1 MVDTTIVFADF
12 TGSTGLYETLG
23 NTKAAETLTRATQWM
38 GKLCESRGG
47 RVIKYLGDGVL
58 MAFSDNTAAVHAMGE
73 MQRLHHDRIS
83 TWPER
88 IRMKIKLGMARG
100 PVVEQDG
107 DCFGDAVNLA
117 ARLSDLAGAEQI
129 LVSQSV
135 ITALID
141 HEDIRSRNL
150 GMMEIRGKA
159 EPVEVHR
166 VEWQGD
172 ASAEF
177 LTVPAS
183 LSSLMAPSAR
193 ATGAMTLTCLDLKIT
208 FAGLDFP
215 IYVGRESDSHFPVN
229 DQRVSRMH
237 VRIDRRGNNF
247 VLEDLSSYG
256 TWVRFVG
263 SDSAIALRRQEC
275 TLLGNGEIALGAS
288 FDDFSAP
295 CISFAIHDGAT
306 HSLIAPLL

>member
-1 MVDTTIVFADF
+1 MVDTTIAFADF

-23 NTKAAETLTRATQWM
+23 NSKAADTLTRATQWI
-38 GKLCESRGG
+38 GKLCETRGG
-47 RVIKYLGDGVL
+47 RVVKYLGDGVL

-73 MQRLHHDRIS
+73 MQRLHHERIS
-83 TWPER
+83 TWPEHV
-88 IRMKIKLGMARG
+88 RMKIKVGMARG
-100 PVVEQDG
+100 PVIEQDG

-117 ARLSDLAGAEQI
+117 SRLSDLAGAEQV

-135 ITALID
+135 IGALVD
-141 HEDIRSRNL
+141 HGDIRCRNL

-172 ASAEF
+172 TSSEF

-183 LSSLMAPSAR
+183 LDSLLAP
-193 ATGAMTLTCLDLKIT
+193 AMRPMGTLTLTCLDVKIT

-256 TWVRFVG
+256 SWVRFAG
-263 SDSAIALRRQEC
+263 SDSIIALRRQEC
-275 TLLGNGEIALGAS
+275 TLVGDGEIALGAS

-295 CISFAIHDGAT
+295 CVSFAIHDA
-306 HSLIAPLL
+306 A

>member
-1 MVDTTIVFADF
+1 MADTTTIAFADF

-23 NTKAAETLTRATQWM
+23 NTKAAESLTRGTRWI

-58 MAFSDNTAAVHAMGE
+58 MAFSDNTMAVHAMAE

-88 IRMKIKLGMARG
+88 VRMKIKIGMARG
-100 PVVEQDG
+100 PVVEQQG
-107 DCFGDAVNLA
+107 DCFGDAVNVA
-117 ARLSDLAGAEQI
+117 SRLSDLAQGEQI
-129 LVSQSV
+129 LVSQAV
-135 ITALID
+135 VAALTD
-141 HEDIRSRNL
+141 NGTTRSRNL
-150 GMMEIRGKA
+150 GLMDIRGKA

-166 VEWQGD
+166 VEWDSDG
-172 ASAEF
+172 ASEF
-177 LTVPAS
+177 LTMPAA
-183 LSSLMAPSAR
+183 LDMLADTGTR
-193 ATGAMTLTCLDLKIT
+193 ALTTLTLQCLDVQTT
-208 FAGLDFP
+208 FSGPDFP
-215 IYVGRESDSHFPVN
+215 IYVGRENDSHFPVN

-237 VRIDRRGNNF
+237 VRIDRRGGNF

-256 TWVRFVG
+256 TWIRFAG

-275 TLLGNGEIALGAS
+275 TLSGQGEIALGAS

-295 CISFAIHDGAT
+295 CVSFTIQDAA
-306 HSLIAPLL
+306 AP

>member
-12 TGSTGLYETLG
+12 TGSTGLYETQG
-23 NTKAAETLTRATQWM
+23 NSKAAETLTRATQWI

-58 MAFSDNTAAVHAMGE
+58 MAFSDNTTAVHAMAE

-83 TWPER
+83 TWPAR
-88 IRMKIKLGMARG
+88 LRMKIKIGMARG
-100 PVVEQDG
+100 PVVEQDS
-107 DCFGDAVNLA
+107 DCFGDAVTLA

-129 LVSQSV
+129 LVSQPV
-135 ITALID
+135 IAALVD
-141 HEDIRSRNL
+141 PVEIRSRNL
-150 GMMEIRGKA
+150 GMMDIRGKA
-159 EPVEVHR
+159 GPVEVHR

-172 ASAEF
+172 TSAEF

-183 LSSLMAPSAR
+183 LDSLMAPSAR
-193 ATGAMTLTCLDLKIT
+193 PLSTLTLKCLDQTTT
-208 FAGLDFP
+208 FSGLDFP

-247 VLEDLSSYG
+247 LLEDLSSYG
-256 TWVRFVG
+256 TWVRFAG
-263 SDSAIALRRQEC
+263 SDSVIALRRQEC
-275 TLLGNGEIALGAS
+275 TLVGNGEIALGAS

-295 CISFAIHDGAT
+295 CVSFAIGDV
-306 HSLIAPLL
+306 PK

>member
-1 MVDTTIVFADF
+1 MVDTTIAFADF

-23 NTKAAETLTRATQWM
+23 NSKAAETLTRATQWI
-38 GKLCESRGG
+38 GKLCESRSG

-58 MAFSDNTAAVHAMGE
+58 MAFSDNTAAVHAMAE
-73 MQRLHHDRIS
+73 MQRMHYDRIS

-88 IRMKIKLGMARG
+88 VRMKIKVGVARG

-117 ARLSDLAGAEQI
+117 SRLSDLAGAEQI
-129 LVSQSV
+129 LVSQPV
-135 ITALID
+135 IAALVD
-141 HEDIRSRNL
+141 HGDIRSRNL
-150 GMMEIRGKA
+150 GMMSIRGKA

-172 ASAEF
+172 TSAEF

-183 LSSLMAPSAR
+183 LDSLLAPTAR
-193 ATGAMTLTCLDLKIT
+193 ALSTMTLSCLDRT
-208 FAGLDFP
+208 TSFAGLDFP
-215 IYVGRESDSHFPVN
+215 IYVGRENDSHFPVN

-247 VLEDLSSYG
+247 MLEDLSSYG
-256 TWVRFVG
+256 TWIRFVG
-263 SDSAIALRRQEC
+263 SDSVISLRRQEC
-275 TLLGNGEIALGAS
+275 TLVGSGEIALGAP
-288 FDDFSAP
+288 FEDFSAP
-295 CISFAIHDGAT
+295 CISFSIGDT
-306 HSLIAPLL
+306 PK

>member
-12 TGSTGLYETLG
+12 TGSTGLYETQG
-23 NTKAAETLTRATQWM
+23 NSKAAETLTRATQWI

-58 MAFSDNTAAVHAMGE
+58 MAFADTTAAVHAMAE
-73 MQRLHHDRIS
+73 MQQLHHDRIR

-88 IRMKIKLGMARG
+88 LRMKIKVGIARG
-100 PVVEQDG
+100 PVVEQDS

-129 LVSQSV
+129 LVTRPV
-135 ITALID
+135 IAALVG
-141 HEDIRSRNL
+141 HVDIRSRNL
-150 GMMEIRGKA
+150 GMMDIRGKTG
-159 EPVEVHR
+159 PVEVHR

-172 ASAEF
+172 TSAEF
-177 LTVPAS
+177 LTMPAALDS
-183 LSSLMAPSAR
+183 LLAPSAR
-193 ATGAMTLTCLDLKIT
+193 PQSTVTLTCLDLTTT
-208 FAGLDFP
+208 FSGLDFP

-263 SDSAIALRRQEC
+263 SDSAIALRRQDC
-275 TLLGNGEIALGAS
+275 TLVGDGEIALGAS

-295 CISFAIHDGAT
+295 CIGFTIGNTLSQ
-306 HSLIAPLL
+306 L

>member
-12 TGSTGLYETLG
+12 TGSTGLYETQG
-23 NTKAAETLTRATQWM
+23 NTKATETLTRATQWI

-58 MAFSDNTAAVHAMGE
+58 MAFSDNTAAVHAMAE
-73 MQRLHHDRIS
+73 MQGLHRDRIS

-88 IRMKIKLGMARG
+88 LRMKIKVGIARG
-100 PVVEQDG
+100 PVVEQQG

-129 LVSQSV
+129 LVSQPV
-135 ITALID
+135 IAALAD
-141 HEDIRSRNL
+141 HGSTRSRNL
-150 GMMEIRGKA
+150 GMMDIRGKA

-166 VEWQGD
+166 VEWQED
-172 ASAEF
+172 DPSEF
-177 LTVPAS
+177 LTLPAS
-183 LSSLMAPSAR
+183 LDALLASGTRALSSL
-193 ATGAMTLTCLDLKIT
+193 TLICLDLETT

-215 IYVGRESDSHFPVN
+215 IYVGRENDSHFPVN

-237 VRIDRRGNNF
+237 VRIDRRGNNLM
-247 VLEDLSSYG
+247 LEDLSSYG
-256 TWVRFVG
+256 TWVRFAS

-275 TLLGNGEIALGAS
+275 TLTGSGEIALGAS
-288 FDDFSAP
+288 FEDFSAP
-295 CISFAIHDGAT
+295 CIRFTVHDTAVK
-306 HSLIAPLL
+306 

>member
-12 TGSTGLYETLG
+12 TGSTGLYETQG
-23 NTKAAETLTRATQWM
+23 NTKAAETLTRATQWI

-58 MAFSDNTAAVHAMGE
+58 MAFSENNSAVHAMAE
-73 MQRLHHDRIS
+73 MQQLHHDRIS
-83 TWPER
+83 TWPEHL
-88 IRMKIKLGMARG
+88 RMKIKVGMARG
-100 PVVEQDG
+100 PVVEQEG

-129 LVSQSV
+129 LVSQPV
-135 ITALID
+135 IAALTD
-141 HEDIRSRNL
+141 HAGIRCRNL
-150 GMMEIRGKA
+150 GMMDIRGKA
-159 EPVEVHR
+159 DPVEVHR

-172 ASAEF
+172 ESSEF

-183 LSSLMAPSAR
+183 LDSLLVPTTRPLSSI
-193 ATGAMTLTCLDLKIT
+193 TLTCLDVKTT
-208 FAGLDFP
+208 FAELDFP
-215 IYVGRESDSHFPVN
+215 IYIGRENDSHFPVN
-229 DQRVSRMH
+229 DPRVSRMH
-237 VRIDRRGNNF
+237 VRIDRRGSNF
-247 VLEDLSSYG
+247 TLEDLSSYG

-263 SDSAIALRRQEC
+263 NGSVIALRRQEC

-295 CISFAIHDGAT
+295 CVGFAIHDA
-306 HSLIAPLL
+306 AVK

>member
-23 NTKAAETLTRATQWM
+23 NSKAADTLTRATQWI

-58 MAFSDNTAAVHAMGE
+58 MAFSDNTAAVLTMAE
-73 MQRLHHDRIS
+73 MQRLHRDRIS
-83 TWPER
+83 TWPEHV
-88 IRMKIKLGMARG
+88 RMKIKVGMARG
-100 PVVEQDG
+100 PVIKQDG

-129 LVSQSV
+129 LVSQPV
-135 ITALID
+135 IASLID
-141 HEDIRSRNL
+141 HDDIRSRNL
-150 GMMEIRGKA
+150 GMMDIRGKA
-159 EPVEVHR
+159 GPVEVHR

-172 ASAEF
+172 TSAEF

-183 LSSLMAPSAR
+183 LDSLLVPSTR
-193 ATGAMTLTCLDLKIT
+193 PMSTMTLTCLDLKT
-208 FAGLDFP
+208 SFSGLDFP

-229 DQRVSRMH
+229 DPRVSRMH

-247 VLEDLSSYG
+247 LLEDLSSYG

-263 SDSAIALRRQEC
+263 SDSIIALRRQEC
-275 TLLGNGEIALGAS
+275 NLVGDGEIALGAS

-295 CISFAIHDGAT
+295 CISFAIHGAPEPRRA
-306 HSLIAPLL
+306 I

>member
-12 TGSTGLYETLG
+12 TGSTGLYETQG
-23 NTKAAETLTRATQWM
+23 NTKATETLTRATQWI

-58 MAFSDNTAAVHAMGE
+58 MAFSDNTAAVHAMAE

-88 IRMKIKLGMARG
+88 VRMKMKIGMARG
-100 PVVEQDG
+100 PVVEQDS
-107 DCFGDAVNLA
+107 DCFGDSVTLA
-117 ARLSDLAGAEQI
+117 SRLSDLAGAEQI
-129 LVSQSV
+129 LVSQPV
-135 ITALID
+135 IAALVD
-141 HEDIRSRNL
+141 AVEIRSRNL
-150 GMMEIRGKA
+150 GLMDIRGKA

-172 ASAEF
+172 TSAEF

-183 LSSLMAPSAR
+183 LDSLMAPSAR
-193 ATGAMTLTCLDLKIT
+193 PLSAMTLTRLDQT
-208 FAGLDFP
+208 TMFSGLDFP

-247 VLEDLSSYG
+247 LLEDLSSYG
-256 TWVRFVG
+256 TWVRFAG
-263 SDSAIALRRQEC
+263 SDLVIALRRQEC
-275 TLLGNGEIALGAS
+275 TLVGNGEIALGAS

-295 CISFAIHDGAT
+295 CVSFSIGD
-306 HSLIAPLL
+306 APK